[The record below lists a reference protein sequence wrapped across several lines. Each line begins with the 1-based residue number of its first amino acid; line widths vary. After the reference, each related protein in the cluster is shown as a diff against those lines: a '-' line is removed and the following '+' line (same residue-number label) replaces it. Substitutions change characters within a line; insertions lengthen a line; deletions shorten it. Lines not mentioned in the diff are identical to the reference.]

1 MPDAAVVDRPFT
13 IEDTKLVADAL
24 SAGAQLEPLRIP
36 GLPLRAGEYAYA
48 EVDVDAWRW
57 LATEAVYERRS
68 VVLGGPTLMAATALA
83 CAAGNHRRRRDAAR
97 AAQPQWRSLG
107 VVRVVVTDDRLLLW
121 NEGSWW
127 SVPFEDVRTWH
138 VEAGGTALSLILHDG
153 APYRLAGGGTPLL
166 ALVILWLSETSRR
179 GAH

>member
-1 MPDAAVVDRPFT
+1 MPDADVVDRAFT
-13 IEDTKLVADAL
+13 IEDTKLMADAL

-48 EVDVDAWRW
+48 EVDVEAWRW
-57 LATEAVYERRS
+57 LATEVVYGRRS
-68 VVLGGPTLMAATALA
+68 VMFGGPAVMAATALA
-83 CAAGNHRRRRDAAR
+83 CAADNRRRRRDAER
-97 AAQPQWRSLG
+97 AARPQWRSLG
-107 VVRVVVTDDRLLLW
+107 VVRVVVTDGRLLLW
-121 NEGSWW
+121 HEGSWW

-138 VEAGGTALSLILHDG
+138 VEAGGAALSLILHDG

-179 GAH
+179 RAR